1 MNHLTCATGSAE
13 KRLAAVG
20 AAVPE
25 LMIPG
30 RETDL
35 AKWAVIACD
44 QFTHDRTY
52 WERVRAETG
61 TAPSTLDCIIPEAFL
76 GENGEKIDE
85 IHAAMKRYLDGGF
98 FTSRRGCVY
107 IERDTPYRKGRR
119 GLLVCLDLERY
130 DWIPG
135 TAPLVRPTEGTVRE
149 RLPPRMDARR
159 AAALELSHILVLIDD
174 ETDTLLPTLGERAKT
189 ASGGAPL
196 YDTSLMFDSGR
207 VRGWLLDRE
216 ADMRL
221 LADGLEK
228 LAAASL
234 TRYGMNAGNAFLYAV
249 GDGNHSLAAAKGV
262 WEEYKQAHGISSG
275 TPGVENSRSLP
286 DHPCRYALVEIE
298 NLYDP
303 ALVFEPIH
311 RFVFGAGIAEM
322 EQTLAGLPSFSLK
335 KLGGIE
341 ERGHFLALVKEPA
354 AGTRFGLAVR
364 GPDTT
369 ELFLAEA
376 AALPLALD
384 YIQPLLDDLLEKTP
398 RFSMDYIHGEDELFG
413 LASRRVGTALLLPPF
428 NKHTLF
434 RDVAARGILPRK
446 SFSMGEAAEKRFYL
460 ECRKLFG

>member
-1 MNHLTCATGSAE
+1 MQLAHAGSAE
-13 KRLAAVG
+13 NRLAAVG
-20 AAVPE
+20 TAVPE
-25 LMIPG
+25 LLIPG
-30 RETDL
+30 GKTDL

-44 QFTHDRTY
+44 QFTHDPAY
-52 WERVRAETG
+52 WARVRTAAG
-61 TAPSTLDCIIPEAFL
+61 SAPSTLNCIIPEAFL
-76 GENGEKIDE
+76 DEGGGKSAE
-85 IHAAMKRYLDGGF
+85 IHAAMKRHLDGGL

-107 IERDTPYRKGRR
+107 VERDTPYRKGRR

-130 DWIPG
+130 DWTPG

-149 RLPPRMDARR
+149 RLPLRMDARR
-159 AAALELSHILVLIDD
+159 GAALELSHILVLIDD
-174 ETDTLLPTLGERAKT
+174 EADTLLPTLGERAKA
-189 ASGGAPL
+189 ASGAGPL

-207 VRGWLLDRE
+207 VRGWFLDGE
-216 ADMRL
+216 ADLTL

-234 TRYGMNAGNAFLYAV
+234 SRYGTDGRNAFLYAV
-249 GDGNHSLAAAKGV
+249 GDGNHSLAAAKGI
-262 WEEYKQAHGISSG
+262 WEEYKKAHGISSG
-275 TPGVENSRSLP
+275 TPGMENSRSLP

-298 NLYDP
+298 NIYDP

-311 RFVFGAGIAEM
+311 RFVFNATIAEI
-322 EQTLAGLPSFSLK
+322 ERALASLPGFSLK
-335 KLGGIE
+335 KLGGME
-341 ERGHFLALVKEPA
+341 ERGRLLTLVKESS

-364 GPDTT
+364 VQDTA

-384 YIQPLLDDLLEKTP
+384 HIQPLLDDLLAQTP
-398 RFSMDYIHGEDELFG
+398 RLSMDYIHGEDELFD
-413 LASRRVGTALLLPPF
+413 LASRTEGAALLLPPF
-428 NKHTLF
+428 NKRTLF